1 MDEKKMN
8 GEKEVI
14 PELREE
20 IGSQKPDLFRVSEKE
35 RKRIRKIYYIKL
47 SVFLVFL
54 CVLGLTPI
62 NKNISGIAR
71 VIPEKYSYIDA
82 FQEGIIFSVNVK
94 EGDKVEKGDL
104 LFEIRNLEL
113 LSEMDTSYEE
123 EVILKEEIQ
132 KLEGEISWHRKVLD
146 RNVNLYNEEVIA
158 PAELELTRLKY
169 NNARHELEIKKQE
182 LEIVLKRRGY
192 LQKCIEMTKVKS
204 PIAGIVIGK
213 LSDKLFTVAEKG
225 ERICQVADT
234 TKFILEFPVHE
245 KRIRYAGVGQPV
257 SVKFYAFP
265 NKVFQGE
272 LTEIRP
278 IFWEKEKKLII
289 TENVINVYIDFKE
302 QVPYELKTGMSAFVN
317 IHAGKT
323 CFFGLIREKITYLF
337 SM

>member
-1 MDEKKMN
+1 MEEEKDT
-8 GEKEVI
+8 I
-14 PELREE
+14 PELKEE
-20 IGSQKPDLFRVSEKE
+20 IGSKKPDLFSVSEKE
-35 RKRIRKIYYIKL
+35 KKRIRKLYHMKL
-47 SVFLVFL
+47 SLFLVFL
-54 CVLGLTPI
+54 CILGLIPI

-71 VIPEKYSYIDA
+71 VVPENYAYIDA
-82 FQEGIIFSVNVK
+82 FQDGIIFSVNVK
-94 EGDKVEKGDL
+94 EGDRVEKDDV
-104 LFEIRNLEL
+104 LFEIKNLEL
-113 LSEMDTSYEE
+113 LSELDTSYEE

-182 LEIVLKRRGY
+182 LEIVLKRREY
-192 LQKCIEMTKVKS
+192 LQKCIELTKIKS
-204 PIAGIVIGK
+204 PISGVVIGK
-213 LSDKLFTVAEKG
+213 LNDKMFTVAEKG
-225 ERICQVADT
+225 ERICQIADT

-245 KRIRYAGVGQPV
+245 KRIRYASVGQPV

-265 NKVFQGE
+265 DRAFQGK

-289 TENVINVYIDFKE
+289 TENVINVYIDFQE
-302 QVPYELKTGMSAFVN
+302 EIPYELKTGMSAFVN
-317 IHAGKT
+317 IHTGKT
-323 CFFGLIREKITYLF
+323 CFFGLIREKVTYLF